1 MDSDAIRAR
10 LAERIREACK
20 ARDLPVSRL
29 ATEAGVSR
37 NHLFAVLA
45 GRKAPT
51 VDYLAR
57 LAQVLE
63 LDPSALIGPSPIT
76 SRTKRVRS

>member
-1 MDSDAIRAR
+1 VDSEAIRAR
-10 LAERIREACK
+10 LATRIREACQ
-20 ARDLPVSRL
+20 ARNIAVSRL
-29 ATEAGVSR
+29 PIEAGVSR
-37 NHLFAVLA
+37 NHLFAILA

-63 LDPSALIGPSPIT
+63 VDPSALIGPKPIT
-76 SRTKRVRS
+76 ARTKRVRG